1 MSYVFLFIT
10 GFLISRLSM
19 RYELAEQF
27 FARLFHARNHSV
39 QRFLFYLLAAAAMVS
54 MFTPNFIAAL
64 TLLPM
69 LESLR
74 QSFERNHNEKIAR
87 RLTTAVVII
96 VIYGCNIGG
105 MGSLVGSPAN
115 AFMLA
120 QMEIFGVAGREK
132 INFLSW
138 FGWSLPL
145 AGVLLVMAWAQVA
158 FIFLPAKFRR
168 EQIEL
173 PQFHQSRLL
182 QGRAKTAWHMLVLW
196 FAFWTVHSVLQ
207 ILVPFTEPNFFLM
220 NFKIGFTPWDQLA
233 TLFGVIYLAL
243 LFAPIFRTEGKERQ
257 ALLKISDSFNKLPV
271 RAFLFVLLV
280 LAFSY
285 ILIQLKVPEWL
296 GSHLVQILPQNVPK
310 LVLYFCLLFITTMV
324 TELVSNTTVALVLFP
339 LVHALALSLGLSP
352 FVAFLAVGLASTN
365 AFMTP
370 IGTPVNA
377 LLFGGVKNVS
387 LVIMLASGLL
397 LNFMSAVWM
406 AIALGYWVPRYY
418 GL

>member
-10 GFLISRLSM
+10 GFLISRLSV
-19 RYELAEQF
+19 RYELVEQF
-27 FARLFHARNHSV
+27 FARLFHGRNHSV
-39 QRFLFYLLAAAAMVS
+39 QRFLFYLLAAAALVS

-69 LESLR
+69 LETLR
-74 QSFERNHNEKIAR
+74 QSFEQNHGEKIAR

-145 AGVLLVMAWAQVA
+145 VGVMLVMAWAQVA
-158 FIFLPAKFRR
+158 FLFIPQKFRR
-168 EQIEL
+168 EEIEL
-173 PQFHQSRLL
+173 PQFHQA
-182 QGRAKTAWHMLVLW
+182 AKPSASAKLAWRMLVVW
-196 FAFWTVHSVLQ
+196 FAFWTLHSVLQ
-207 ILVPFTEPNFFLM
+207 ILLPFSEPNFLLY

-243 LFAPIFRTEGKERQ
+243 LFAPIFRMEGGERS
-257 ALLKISDSFNKLPV
+257 ALLKLGDSFNKLPI

-280 LAFSY
+280 LAFSFV
-285 ILIQLKVPEWL
+285 LIKLKVPEWL
-296 GSHLVQILPQNVPK
+296 GTHLVEILPRNVPP
-310 LVLYFCLLFITTMV
+310 LLLYFFLLFITTMV
-324 TELVSNTTVALVLFP
+324 TEFVSNTTVALVLFP
-339 LVHALALSLGLSP
+339 LVHALALSLNLNP
-352 FVAFLAVGLASTN
+352 LACFLAVGLASTN

-370 IGTPVNA
+370 VGTPVNA
-377 LLFGGVKNVS
+377 LLYGGVKNVS
-387 LVIMLASGLL
+387 LAMMVASGFL
-397 LNFMSAVWM
+397 LNFISAVWM
-406 AIALGYWVPRYY
+406 ALALSYWIPKYY

>member
-1 MSYVFLFIT
+1 MSYVFLFVT
-10 GFLISRLSM
+10 GFLISRLSV
-19 RYELAEQF
+19 RYELVEQF
-27 FARLFHARNHSV
+27 FARLFHGRNHSV
-39 QRFLFYLLAAAAMVS
+39 QRFLFYLLAAAAIVS

-69 LESLR
+69 LETLR
-74 QSFERNHNEKIAR
+74 QSFEQNHGEKIAR

-145 AGVLLVMAWAQVA
+145 AAVLLVMAWAQVA
-158 FIFLPAKFRR
+158 FLFIPKKFRHA
-168 EQIEL
+168 QIEL

-182 QGRAKTAWHMLVLW
+182 QGRAKTAWHMLLLW
-196 FAFWTVHSVLQ
+196 FSFWTLHSVLQ
-207 ILVPFTEPNFFLM
+207 ILLPLSEPSFGLF
-220 NFKIGFTPWDQLA
+220 NFKIGFTLWDQLA
-233 TLFGVIYLAL
+233 TLFGVVYLVL
-243 LFAPIFRTEGKERQ
+243 LFAPLFRSEAGGRE
-257 ALLKISDSFNKLPV
+257 ALLKFSDSFNKLPI

-280 LAFSY
+280 LAFSFV
-285 ILIQLKVPEWL
+285 LIKLKVPEWL
-296 GSHLVQILPQNVPK
+296 GSHLVEILPRGVSP
-310 LVLYFCLLFITTMV
+310 LLLYFFLLFITTMV
-324 TELVSNTTVALVLFP
+324 TEFVSNTTVALVLFP
-339 LVHALALSLGLSP
+339 LVHALALSLNLNP
-352 FVAFLAVGLASTN
+352 LVCFLAVGLASTN

-377 LLFGGVKNVS
+377 LLYGGVKNVS
-387 LVIMLASGLL
+387 LAMMLASGFL
-397 LNFMSAVWM
+397 LNFISAVWM
-406 AIALGYWVPRYY
+406 ALALGYWVPKYY

>member
-10 GFLISRLSM
+10 GFLISRLSV
-19 RYELAEQF
+19 RYELVEQF
-27 FARLFHARNHSV
+27 FARLFHGRNHSV
-39 QRFLFYLLAAAAMVS
+39 QRFLFYLLAAAALVS

-69 LESLR
+69 LETLR

-96 VIYGCNIGG
+96 VLYGCNIGG

-120 QMEIFGVAGREK
+120 QMEIFNVAGREK

-145 AGVLLVMAWAQVA
+145 VGVLLAQVA
-158 FIFLPAKFRR
+158 FLFIPAKFRR
-168 EQIEL
+168 EPLEL
-173 PQFHQSRLL
+173 PQFHQSRQLR
-182 QGRAKTAWHMLVLW
+182 GSAKIAGQMLVLW
-196 FAFWTVHSVLQ
+196 FAFWTAHSVLQ
-207 ILVPFTEPNFFLM
+207 ILLPLSEPSFVLFD
-220 NFKIGFTPWDQLA
+220 FKIGFTRWDQLA
-233 TLFGVIYLAL
+233 TGFGALYLAL
-243 LFAPIFRTEGKERQ
+243 LFAPLFRAEGEERK
-257 ALLKISDSFNKLPV
+257 ALLKFSDSFNKLPI

-280 LAFSY
+280 LAFSFV
-285 ILIQLKVPEWL
+285 LIKLKVPDWL
-296 GSHLVQILPQNVPK
+296 GSRLVHILPRDVPP
-310 LVLYFCLLFITTMV
+310 LVLYFFLLFMTTMV
-324 TELVSNTTVALVLFP
+324 TEFVSNTTVALVLFP
-339 LVHALALSLGLSP
+339 FVHALALSLNLNP
-352 FVAFLAVGLASTN
+352 LVAFLAVGLASTN

-377 LLFGGVKNVS
+377 LLYGGVKNVS
-387 LVIMLASGLL
+387 LLMMIASGFL
-397 LNFMSAVWM
+397 LNFTSAVWM